1 MIKLG
6 CLYPLF
12 SRTWNRTDW
21 PQPYHFAVIWLL
33 KKKQTY
39 LQRSNIAISKSKD
52 MWTNTNLF
60 CWPHFLLVYECG
72 MSFVLFS
79 YGTGSR
85 NYRNIEKAFHVRL
98 LDSGCMLSFLTE
110 SCWSNHRFLSIS
122 FIWFVREIKGRAEI
136 VVQYSLWNCNNDKL
150 TILSYNLIKY

>member
-1 MIKLG
+1 MI
-6 CLYPLF
+6 
-12 SRTWNRTDW
+12 
-21 PQPYHFAVIWLL
+21 IWLNYYNWLFVSITFLYL
-33 KKKQTY
+33 KLHWLASTLSFCRHMITEEKAKTY

-122 FIWFVREIKGRAEI
+122 FIWFVREIKGSAEI
-136 VVQYSLWNCNNDKL
+136 VV
-150 TILSYNLIKY
+150 